1 MALVPIHRF
10 FSLNGEI
17 KPNKDFVASE
27 NEGGIYEVLRVT
39 DGIPVFLEEHL
50 ERFYRSAELAGK
62 TIRFSP
68 LKIRSFLQKLITVN
82 QADYGN
88 ILISCKINL
97 KAFFITHLYP
107 DADQYQ
113 NGVECGL
120 LNAERLNPNAKVF
133 QTLVRVQANEMMA
146 QKGFYEV
153 LLVDHDEMITEGSR
167 SNIFFVNKDQ
177 IVTPSADK
185 VLLGITRQK
194 TIACAKA
201 LNIQIEETN
210 ITLGQLDQFEA
221 VFLTGTSPKILPVSK
236 IADYRFNVKNELMR
250 KLMLKYDEMI
260 WDYVKVKKKEYPSDE
275 APKG

>member
-17 KPNKDFVASE
+17 KPNTDFVASE
-27 NEGGIYEVLRVT
+27 NEGGIYEVLRVI

-62 TIRFSP
+62 TIRFNP

-82 QADYGN
+82 QVDYGN
-88 ILISCKINL
+88 VLISCKINL

-210 ITLGQLDQFEA
+210 ITLRQLDQFEA